1 MCQQG
6 SVEQHSKMLRS
17 WQLAI
22 LRFAVTQD
30 NADRLGV
37 LAVANQIDRLGR
49 LHEDETDFG
58 FFRKTSSELCA
69 AILQRDETADVI
81 LRQYLARID
90 DLRLKRAFAAALEIE
105 HGDPASDKRR
115 FKPAADLW
123 RGLTSPGNIPALS
136 PRAVAPEAP
145 QHKPAGFRLAPSV
158 DPALRNRN
166 KRGR

>member
-49 LHEDETDFG
+49 QHDDQPEFG
-58 FFRKTSSELCA
+58 FFRKTSSEVFA
-69 AILQRDETADVI
+69 AILRRDETADVI
-81 LRQYLARID
+81 LRQFLTLID
-90 DLRLKRAFAAALEIE
+90 DLRLKRALAAALEIE
-105 HGDPASDKRR
+105 HGEPASDKKRS
-115 FKPAADLW
+115 KPATDLW
-123 RGLTSPGNIPALS
+123 RGLSSRGNIRP
-136 PRAVAPEAP
+136 
-145 QHKPAGFRLAPSV
+145 
-158 DPALRNRN
+158 
-166 KRGR
+166 